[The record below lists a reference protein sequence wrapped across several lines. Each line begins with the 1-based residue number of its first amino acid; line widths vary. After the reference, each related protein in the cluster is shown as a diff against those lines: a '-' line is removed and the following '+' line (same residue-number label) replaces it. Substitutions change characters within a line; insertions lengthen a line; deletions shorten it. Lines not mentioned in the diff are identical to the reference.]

1 MSDKTVVEW
10 QNSYSVGMKLV
21 DDQHRELVK
30 LTNRLFAN
38 CLAGQQKTRATF
50 LQIIREA
57 VDYVGYH
64 FGTEEKVMER
74 VKYPHFAEH
83 KSQHADFVREVLI
96 KIEEFNAG
104 KPRAPLTFVYFLRDW
119 VLHHIAVSDKK
130 MGDYVLALS
139 RSGELQKMT
148 MRVKRDEASDRVQI
162 R

>member
-1 MSDKTVVEW
+1 MAEKSVVQW
-10 QNSYSVGMKLV
+10 QSTYSVGMKLI
-21 DDQHRELVK
+21 DEQHMELIK
-30 LTNRLFAN
+30 LTNKLFNN
-38 CLAGQQKTRATF
+38 CLAGHQKSRATF
-50 LQIIREA
+50 LQTIREA

-74 VKYPHFAEH
+74 VNYPDYSIH
-83 KSQHADFVREVLI
+83 KGQHADFVREVLT
-96 KIEEFNAG
+96 KVDEFNSG

-148 MRVKRDEASDRVQI
+148 LKVKKDETSDRVHI